1 MRKSDPVSDTA
12 FESLISRA
20 ELRTVYI
27 GLMMVIGL
35 GALDQSIVATALP
48 QIVSDLGGVTRLSWV
63 VTAYILT
70 STATMPLYGKLSDQ
84 YGRRPMIF
92 VAVAVFLLG
101 SILSGLAQTMTQL
114 ILFRAIQGL
123 GAGGFLPLAQ
133 ITIGDLVSMRQRGR
147 YQGLFASIFAVSSVT
162 GPVIGGVITE
172 DLSWHWIFYVNLPFG
187 AAAMAM
193 IWFALRRPHERRG
206 RRIDYAG
213 AVLLTGA
220 TTLALLAL
228 SLGGNSYA
236 WQSPE
241 IIGFAVAAVAT
252 GILLVIRERLAPEPI
267 LPLHLFRNRVFV
279 IACLVLSLTFMAM
292 MGAGTFFPV
301 FFQLVLGIAPTH
313 SGLLTG
319 PFMLGIMT
327 SSIFGGRM
335 VARTGRYK
343 PLQLV
348 GVSVAVLS
356 FAALTIGAW
365 LDGGIPAIEPA
376 LVSLGLG
383 LGLVTPNMT
392 IAIQNALS
400 REDMG
405 VGTATSAFFRSL
417 GGVVGV
423 AGSGAIMS
431 SRLRSQLAMGPNQDV
446 SAALNG
452 GLRQLT
458 ALSGAAHETVVA
470 IYRHALAT
478 TFLADVFVAAA
489 ALAMLFFLP
498 ELPLRSFRGETAP
511 AKVIEGD

>member
-1 MRKSDPVSDTA
+1 MSQTDTVTDAA
-12 FESLISRA
+12 FEPGVTRA
-20 ELRTVYI
+20 EVRTVYI
-27 GLMMVIGL
+27 ALMMVIGL

-48 QIVSDLGGVTRLSWV
+48 RIVSDLGGVTRLSWV

-84 YGRRPMIF
+84 YGRKPMIF
-92 VAVAVFLLG
+92 VAVIIFLIG
-101 SILSGLAQTMTQL
+101 SVLSGLAQTMTQL
-114 ILFRAIQGL
+114 ILFRGIQGL

-133 ITIGDLVSMRQRGR
+133 ITIGDLISMRERGR
-147 YQGLFASIFAVSSVT
+147 YQGWFASLFAVSSVT

-187 AAAMAM
+187 AASLVM
-193 IWFALRRPHERRG
+193 IWIALRRPNERRG

-228 SLGGNSYA
+228 SLGGNSYSWA
-236 WQSPE
+236 SPE
-241 IIGFAVAAVAT
+241 IVGFAIGAAVA
-252 GILLVIRERLAPEPI
+252 GILLIVRERLAPEPI

-279 IACLVLSLTFMAM
+279 VACIVLSLTFMAM

-301 FFQLVLGIAPTH
+301 FFQLVLGVAPTH

-327 SSIFGGRM
+327 SSIIGGRM
-335 VARTGRYK
+335 VSRTGRYK
-343 PLQLV
+343 PLQLI
-348 GVSVAVLS
+348 GVSIAVLS
-356 FAALTIGAW
+356 FSALTAGAW
-365 LDGGIPAIEPA
+365 LGGGIPAIEPA

-392 IAIQNALS
+392 IAIQNALT

-405 VGTATSAFFRSL
+405 VGTATAAFFRSL

-423 AGSGAIMS
+423 AGGGAIMS
-431 SRLRSQLAMGPNQDV
+431 AQLLAQMRHSQSQDIGQ
-446 SAALNG
+446 ALKG
-452 GLRQLT
+452 GLQQLT
-458 ALSGAAHETVVA
+458 ALSGPAHDAVVA

-478 TFLADVFVAAA
+478 TFLADVFIAAA
-489 ALAMLFFLP
+489 ALAMLFLLP
-498 ELPLRSFRGETAP
+498 ELPLRTFRAQP
-511 AKVIEGD
+511 LAAKVLESE

>member
-1 MRKSDPVSDTA
+1 MSRSDTV
-12 FESLISRA
+12 FESGVTRA
-20 ELRTVYI
+20 ELRTIYI

-48 QIVSDLGGVTRLSWV
+48 RIVSDLGGVTRLSWV

-84 YGRRPMIF
+84 YGRKPMIF
-92 VAVAVFLLG
+92 VAIMVFLLG
-101 SILSGLAQTMTQL
+101 SILSGLAQSMTEL
-114 ILFRAIQGL
+114 ILFRGVQGL

-133 ITIGDLVSMRQRGR
+133 ITIGDLISMRERGR
-147 YQGLFASIFAVSSVT
+147 YQGWFASLFAVSSVT

-193 IWFALRRPHERRG
+193 IWIALKRPHERRG

-220 TTLALLAL
+220 TTLGLLAL
-228 SLGGNSYA
+228 SLGGNSYPWA
-236 WQSPE
+236 SPE
-241 IIGFAVAAVAT
+241 IIGFALAAVAT
-252 GILLVIRERLAPEPI
+252 GILLILRERLAPEPI

-301 FFQLVLGIAPTH
+301 FFQLVLGVAPTH

-327 SSIFGGRM
+327 SSIIGGRM

-343 PLQLV
+343 PFQLI

-356 FAALTIGAW
+356 FSALTAGAW
-365 LDGGIPAIEPA
+365 LGGGIPAIEPA
-376 LVSLGLG
+376 LVLLGLG

-392 IAIQNALS
+392 IAVQNALG

-405 VGTATSAFFRSL
+405 VGTATAAFFRSL

-431 SRLRSQLAMGPNQDV
+431 AQLRAQLALGPNQDV
-446 SAALNG
+446 SQALRG
-452 GLRQLT
+452 GLEQLT
-458 ALSGAAHETVVA
+458 ALAGPAHDAVVA
-470 IYRHALAT
+470 IYRQSLAT

-498 ELPLRSFRGETAP
+498 ELPLRSFRGQPMPVKAL
-511 AKVIEGD
+511 EGE